1 MPTQKKTVSKS
12 PIAMSVARYGR
23 AYEKN
28 YDELLKENIS
38 RIRASSEKTRSS
50 RGAVEI
56 MKRLAEKA
64 RRETN
69 KQLGFTEAEAR
80 KRDAEKK
87 KVSPR
92 MKGSDKAR
100 PYHEGSY
107 KK

>member
-1 MPTQKKTVSKS
+1 MATQKKTVSKS
-12 PIAMSVARYGR
+12 PIAMSVAKYGR

-38 RIRASSEKTRSS
+38 RIRRATAE
-50 RGAVEI
+50 RGNKGVKI
-56 MKRLAEKA
+56 MEQLAEKA

-80 KRDAEKK
+80 RRDAEKK

-92 MKGSDKAR
+92 MKGSNKAR